1 MSGRI
6 DKANINFMDAIIETL
21 DYIECATEDT
31 ASTKQDVLDEMR
43 DRMSILVARIT
54 SHNYS
59 SSMSFNGWSIAE

>member
-1 MSGRI
+1 MNGRI
-6 DKANINFMDAIIETL
+6 DKANINFMDAVIETL

-31 ASTKQDVLDEMR
+31 TCTKQDVLDAMR
-43 DRMSILVARIT
+43 NRMSIMVARVT